1 MQGGGGRQ
9 AAREGVG
16 VSRITGRRARRRA
29 GDSKGGRAGKRFG
42 GKCDAGMRMHR
53 WIFCI
58 LWVLSLAGI
67 TCFGGAVSYG
77 FFFGMT
83 LLPVISLIYIAC
95 VYSRFKIY
103 QEIGSRSMVCGQSV
117 PYFFVLQNEDF
128 FAYTSVGVRLFS
140 DFSYVEELPGDTEY
154 ELLPGEKFTFRTR
167 LVCRYRGEYEVGV
180 KEVVV
185 TDFLRLIRVRYL
197 NPGTVKA
204 IVRPRVVQLTQ
215 LKSIGDLQTL
225 LQREVR
231 AETEPDVL
239 VRDYMEG
246 DAPGQI
252 HWKATAR
259 EGRLKTRLRTGEEN
273 QGIAVFCDV
282 KRCSRKR
289 EEYLPLE
296 NKILETLLALGFYLA
311 GREIPFSLHC
321 GQKRPVVQQV
331 RGMKDFDAFYGR
343 TADLCFDENEFFRID
358 PQTNG
363 AALWNCKMIFMVLH
377 ELDDRLMEEAAA
389 LAAQGKAVVLY
400 VVTDDDLEAYMRQSS
415 GRRRIVQVPV
425 EAELEGVL

>member
-1 MQGGGGRQ
+1 MGSRGFEGQAGGKY
-9 AAREGVG
+9 
-16 VSRITGRRARRRA
+16 A
-29 GDSKGGRAGKRFG
+29 GLPG

-67 TCFGGAVSYG
+67 TCFGGAASYG

-117 PYFFVLQNEDF
+117 PYFFVLQNEDY
-128 FAYTSVGVRLFS
+128 FAYTGVGVRLFS

-154 ELLPGEKFTFRTR
+154 ELLPGEKFTFETR

-180 KEVVV
+180 REVVV
-185 TDFLRLIRVRYL
+185 TDFLRLIRVRYF

-215 LKSIGDLQTL
+215 LKSIGDLQAL

-231 AETEPDVL
+231 AETEPDVI
-239 VRDYMEG
+239 VRDYIEG
-246 DAPGQI
+246 DAPGRI

-273 QGIAVFCDV
+273 QGIAVFCDI
-282 KRCSRKR
+282 RRFSRKM

-296 NKILETLLALGFYLA
+296 NKMLETLLALGFYLA
-311 GREIPFSLHC
+311 GREIPFSLHY

-331 RGMKDFDAFYGR
+331 QGMKDFDAFYGR
-343 TADLCFDENEFFRID
+343 AAEISFDEEETFHAD
-358 PQTNG
+358 PEINLTG
-363 AALWNCKMIFMVLH
+363 AALWNCKMVFMVLH
-377 ELDDRLMEEAAA
+377 ELDDRLMETAAA
-389 LAAQGKAVVLY
+389 YAAQGKAVVLY
-400 VVTDDDLEAYMRQSS
+400 VVTDDSLEAYIRQSG
-415 GRRRIVQVPV
+415 GRRRIVPVPV
-425 EAELEGVL
+425 EAELEGIL